1 MAKYEPSPHEEISKV
16 CQELSHFGIELLPP
30 DLSQSDMD
38 FTIEGDDIRFGL
50 NSIKGVSSKSLSSL
64 REFRNS
70 SNPNKYDIFLS
81 AKEAGLNIGILSAL
95 IQAGALSERKKRR
108 ARLVLE
114 AQAFN
119 ILTDRE
125 KRNFQ
130 ALGPKYNWDV
140 LDTIQ
145 AVRSNSLI
153 GDDGRPVMKDSRF
166 ETFKKKYLPYKE
178 IYERNKKYE
187 KFANWYFENKLLG
200 YSPTIPLKEVFSD
213 NGDRFGDS
221 LDFNSLNI
229 DAHGRFIGVV
239 SDYFKGISR
248 NGNEYIKFIIRDEVG
263 EYAAMLM
270 DRNARDEYGNWRRN
284 SVLTEFNRKNPSGP
298 AKDSIVVCYGSKGD
312 SILFCNR
319 FETVDEKIYMKM
331 SDLKN

>member
-1 MAKYEPSPHEEISKV
+1 M
-16 CQELSHFGIELLPP
+16 
-30 DLSQSDMD
+30 
-38 FTIEGDDIRFGL
+38 
-50 NSIKGVSSKSLSSL
+50 
-64 REFRNS
+64 
-70 SNPNKYDIFLS
+70 
-81 AKEAGLNIGILSAL
+81 
-95 IQAGALSERKKRR
+95 
-108 ARLVLE
+108 LE
-114 AQAFN
+114 
-119 ILTDRE
+119 
-125 KRNFQ
+125 
-130 ALGPKYNWDV
+130 
-140 LDTIQ
+140 TIQ
-145 AVRSNSLI
+145 AVRTNSLI

-178 IYERNKKYE
+178 IYDKNKKYE

-200 YSPTIPLKEVFSD
+200 YSPTISLKEVFSED
-213 NGDRFGDS
+213 GSRFGDS
-221 LDFNSLNI
+221 LDFNDLNI

-331 SDLKN
+331 SDLKKLKSV